1 MHIECDTVT
10 CCKLSIFSRL
20 LSCPADALHG
30 TAPSVV
36 VEAIRT
42 SRYPGSRSAQG
53 SDMRVR
59 KRKRE
64 MKHVEVIFF
73 RPLLLPNM
81 GISSD
86 HCCFLNAPGCDRTW
100 GILSMCCAC
109 ASCQYLH
116 QSVPRPW
123 EDLAVTVRVAV
134 ELEPPGLSKPDLQML
149 PVRRGAVQCRSV
161 RGPEQGIRCRCRLFS
176 ASLHTADSPHSC
188 RRLAYRCSYRISTV
202 PLHTSQSLYPL
213 MFHL

>member
-1 MHIECDTVT
+1 MSKSFSSDH
-10 CCKLSIFSRL
+10 CCY
-20 LSCPADALHG
+20 
-30 TAPSVV
+30 
-36 VEAIRT
+36 RT
-42 SRYPGSRSAQG
+42 W
-53 SDMRVR
+53 
-59 KRKRE
+59 
-64 MKHVEVIFF
+64 
-73 RPLLLPNM
+73 

-86 HCCFLNAPGCDRTW
+86 HCCFLNALGCDRTW
-100 GILSMCCAC
+100 GILSTCCAC

-134 ELEPPGLSKPDLQML
+134 ELEPPELSKPDLQML

-161 RGPEQGIRCRCRLFS
+161 RGPEQGIRCRCRLLS

-202 PLHTSQSLYPL
+202 PLHTSQSLSPL